1 MEIKPEFGFVGGV
14 VCASMLVHNVYM
26 VANVIGAREKY
37 GVKYPDLYATKENQP
52 DDKKR
57 MMFNC
62 AQRGHQNSLEALPT
76 FYAMLVTAGLK
87 YPVTAAAAGGVYV
100 AGKVLYFNGYASGDP
115 EKRHQGAIAHL
126 GNFIL
131 LGTCGKMFF
140 DACTGRG

>member
-1 MEIKPEFGFVGGV
+1 MELNPEFGFVGGV
-14 VCASMLVHNVYM
+14 IFASMLVHQVYM
-26 VANVIGAREKY
+26 VVHVIGARKKY
-37 GVKYPDLYATKENQP
+37 GIKYPDLYATKENQP

-62 AQRGHQNSLEALPT
+62 TQRGHQNSLESLPT

-87 YPVTAAAAGGVYV
+87 YPITAAAAGGIYLV
-100 AGKVLYFNGYASGDP
+100 GKVLYFNGYASGEP
-115 EKRHQGAIAHL
+115 EKRRIGTIAYL
-126 GNFIL
+126 GTFTL